1 MIYLSLFTISFLA
14 ATILPFS
21 SELTLAGLIAT
32 SNYDNLILLIVASFG
47 NTLGSV
53 VNWALGFYSRNLT
66 TKKWF
71 PFKETQIERS
81 SKWFDKFSE
90 ESKIYPNYIKIDVDG
105 NELRVV
111 NGMRNLLASKKIKS
125 ILIELDRTF
134 SEHKEVIKILKSFDY
149 KLLNYYDKVNVSN
162 HIFNLN

>member
-32 SNYDNLILLIVASFG
+32 SNYDNLILLIVASLG

-71 PFKETQIERS
+71 PFKDKQIENS
-81 SKWFDKFSE
+81 SKWFDKFGKFSLLFAWVP
-90 ESKIYPNYIKIDVDG
+90 IIGDPLTLVAG
-105 NELRVV
+105 LLRV
-111 NGMRNLLASKKIKS
+111 RFLDFI
-125 ILIELDRTF
+125 ILVAIGKVSRY
-134 SEHKEVIKILKSFDY
+134 VIVFYLMS
-149 KLLNYYDKVNVSN
+149 
-162 HIFNLN
+162 

>member
-1 MIYLSLFTISFLA
+1 VIYLSLFTISFLA

-21 SELTLAGLIAT
+21 SELNLAGLIAT

-81 SKWFDKFSE
+81 SKWFDKFGKLSLLFAWVP
-90 ESKIYPNYIKIDVDG
+90 IIGDPLTLVAG
-105 NELRVV
+105 LLRV
-111 NGMRNLLASKKIKS
+111 RFLDFI
-125 ILIELDRTF
+125 ILVAIG
-134 SEHKEVIKILKSFDY
+134 
-149 KLLNYYDKVNVSN
+149 KVSRYLIVFYLMS
-162 HIFNLN
+162 